1 MLHLQIPVK
10 APDTARGE
18 LEITYLDEELRWVAF
33 YSRMF
38 INCIRPCVPHLNFK
52 LVYFHHVFILSHFDR
67 VSRGDKGN
75 LFILKMIDPSYR
87 VPAWYA
93 VSLSLYTIYIDSALL
108 PLCFLPFK
116 GFKLPSELSEIGTYT
131 SKPMC
136 NHYSRQANLKHFGTV
151 LYVQSF

>member
-1 MLHLQIPVK
+1 MKMISRWGSLLILIIHLQDSNYIRFRKMLHLQIPVK

-18 LEITYLDEELRWVAF
+18 LEITYLDEELRWVAL

-38 INCIRPCVPHLNFK
+38 INCIKPCVPNLNFK

-93 VSLSLYTIYIDSALL
+93 VSLSLYTIY
-108 PLCFLPFK
+108 
-116 GFKLPSELSEIGTYT
+116 
-131 SKPMC
+131 
-136 NHYSRQANLKHFGTV
+136 R
-151 LYVQSF
+151 